1 MRLLDQYNFFD
12 TSCDIELFDAMR
24 CIDHVFL
31 MNEQQQKTKG
41 EEKKRDTHMIY
52 SPRTLLIRIT
62 C

>member
-41 EEKKRDTHMIY
+41 EEKKEILR
-52 SPRTLLIRIT
+52 
-62 C
+62 

>member
-1 MRLLDQYNFFD
+1 MFLYEIVGSIQFFD

-41 EEKKRDTHMIY
+41 EKKKEILR
-52 SPRTLLIRIT
+52 
-62 C
+62 